1 MPLTVQTNRAGQKTQ
16 APSLL
21 YQNPPT
27 FLFKMSQFRLLICDW
42 CFAFAL
48 FALPNLS
55 IRQLNLC
62 MTVYKVLNIDIFLT
76 KKHCFTSLT
85 ICRSADHVYD
95 GWMHYFGLQNLKPR
109 PLQL

>member
-1 MPLTVQTNRAGQKTQ
+1 MSLGASKMPLTVQTNRAGQKTQ

-27 FLFKMSQFRLLICDW
+27 FLFKISQFRLLICD

-55 IRQLNLC
+55 IRHTTTQL
-62 MTVYKVLNIDIFLT
+62 
-76 KKHCFTSLT
+76 
-85 ICRSADHVYD
+85 VYD
-95 GWMHYFGLQNLKPR
+95 CL
-109 PLQL
+109 